1 MPWVKIY
8 FWGIAQLGERLN
20 GIQEVM
26 GSNPTISILEVSGFI
41 YFLVAERFKPT
52 KDVFGWFYFCL
63 VLFCLKFQNA
73 SHSFLFISPVLR

>member
-1 MPWVKIY
+1 M
-8 FWGIAQLGERLN
+8 N

-52 KDVFGWFYFCL
+52 KDVFGWFYFWL
-63 VLFCLKFQNA
+63 VLFLVGFI
-73 SHSFLFISPVLR
+73 LFKISECFPFVPFY

>member
-1 MPWVKIY
+1 M
-8 FWGIAQLGERLN
+8 N

-52 KDVFGWFYFCL
+52 KDVFGWFYFWL